1 MRSNVV
7 WVVYSVVV
15 YEIFI
20 SLCCVV
26 KEFKEGPALG
36 RGRQEHGD
44 LVLVSNFNLKKWHV
58 MMIWGG
64 GGVTVHGGWFQG
76 SPSICIGN
84 CFLVRITICEHWAR
98 RFPDERNPVR
108 TCEGREDYFWSI
120 LLTILTCPMW
130 RQFSRPMTSINLS
143 PISWLAPLRSI
154 RSPRLELLDSSPS
167 FFTFFLLNFDL
178 ESPHMLVPPWV
189 EGMLRRAMPC
199 SWGPP
204 VRGSDTPSHWNI
216 RTLAIGPSGLFKNFP
231 IIYGVG
237 EVLAV
242 PPIRSGFPDHGL
254 DPDFFKEIGP
264 DLVQI

>member
-1 MRSNVV
+1 MMIIRK
-7 WVVYSVVV
+7 
-15 YEIFI
+15 
-20 SLCCVV
+20 LCTKFHVSRCT
-26 KEFKEGPALG
+26 G
-36 RGRQEHGD
+36 RGDFYH
-44 LVLVSNFNLKKWHV
+44 FKKWRHSDRHKARQTDRQTWAV
-58 MMIWGG
+58 HRVASQLNIKFNDDIGG
-64 GGVTVHGGWFQG
+64 GGVVTVHGGWFQG

-84 CFLVRITICEHWAR
+84 CFLVLITISEHWAR

-143 PISWLAPLRSI
+143 PISWLAPLKSI

-216 RTLAIGPSGLFKNFP
+216 TTL
-231 IIYGVG
+231 
-237 EVLAV
+237 
-242 PPIRSGFPDHGL
+242 
-254 DPDFFKEIGP
+254 
-264 DLVQI
+264 